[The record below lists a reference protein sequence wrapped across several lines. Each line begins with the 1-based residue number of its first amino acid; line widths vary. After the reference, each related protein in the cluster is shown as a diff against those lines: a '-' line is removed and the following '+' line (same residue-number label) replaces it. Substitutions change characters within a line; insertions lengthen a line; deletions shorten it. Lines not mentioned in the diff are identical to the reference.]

1 MSIILK
7 QPSQP
12 APRVPS
18 AQLIPCPEYAVSTA
32 SPVHAIPL
40 STLYSEH
47 HGWLYGWLRGK
58 LGNRADAAD
67 LAQDTF
73 LRLLGKRDAAPLREP
88 RGYLATIARGLLI
101 DRYRRQALE
110 QAYLEALAQQ
120 AEPVSM
126 CAETHAIIIETLLA
140 VDRLL
145 DSLGARTRAIFLLAQ
160 IEELSYAD
168 ISRRLGVSLPTVKKH
183 LVRAYTECLMLAAA

>member
-1 MSIILK
+1 MRIILK

-18 AQLIPCPEYAVSTA
+18 AQLIPCLENAVSTV
-32 SPVHAIPL
+32 SPTHAIPL

-58 LGNRADAAD
+58 LGNRAEAAD

-110 QAYLEALAQQ
+110 HAYLEALAQQ
-120 AEPVSM
+120 AEPASIS
-126 CAETHAIIIETLLA
+126 AETHAIIIETLLA

-145 DSLGARTRAIFLLAQ
+145 DRLGARTRTIFLLAQ
-160 IEELSYAD
+160 IEELSYVD

-183 LVRAYTECLMLAAA
+183 LVRAYTECLMLAAG

>member
-58 LGNRADAAD
+58 LGNRAEAAD

-88 RGYLATIARGLLI
+88 RGYLATIARGLLV